1 MNELLFNAMDVP
13 NEVEKLL
20 KTVVNQVCNGMNES
34 EKMAFNLG
42 VGNTLAALRTLLEMD
57 EEPAVH
63 INGLNEIEE
72 MSIEELE
79 EIFLK

>member
-1 MNELLFNAMDVP
+1 MNGLLFNGMDIP

-34 EKMAFNLG
+34 ERTAFNLG

-57 EEPAVH
+57 EEPVVH
-63 INGLNEIEE
+63 IPDLDVIEE
-72 MSIEELE
+72 MDIEELE

>member
-1 MNELLFNAMDVP
+1 MDELLFSAMDVP

-20 KTVVNQVCNGMNES
+20 KKVENSVCKGMTDS
-34 EKMAFNLG
+34 ERKAYGFG
-42 VGNTLAALRTLLEMD
+42 VSNTLSATRSLLELD

-63 INGLNEIEE
+63 VPGLNELQE
-72 MSIEELE
+72 MDIEELE